1 MSREL
6 KDAHERARD
15 VETYTRSGD
24 LSDLDATMA
33 KLKGVCVMLTGHEK
47 GRLATMIGSC
57 EPPGPSPRKPFAP
70 GPAAPAAAAA
80 RDARGDDD
88 ERLGSS
94 SAYAV
99 FKDAHLTIKRE
110 MMALCGFREF
120 GVSREWDVDVHK
132 MENLGDPHL
141 LSLLHQIR
149 RLVVAYDNLSLE
161 QITKL
166 RTSVEV
172 VENVHHLLA
181 VGGRAVRAERR
192 AVARAA
198 RTRHTHVADGA
209 HRGLDS
215 VNRVSPALAERI
227 RRAQAED
234 RAHHHHQRR

>member
-1 MSREL
+1 
-6 KDAHERARD
+6 
-15 VETYTRSGD
+15 
-24 LSDLDATMA
+24 
-33 KLKGVCVMLTGHEK
+33 
-47 GRLATMIGSC
+47 
-57 EPPGPSPRKPFAP
+57 
-70 GPAAPAAAAA
+70 
-80 RDARGDDD
+80 
-88 ERLGSS
+88 
-94 SAYAV
+94 
-99 FKDAHLTIKRE
+99 

-181 VGGRAVRAERR
+181 VGCRAVRAERR

>member
-1 MSREL
+1 
-6 KDAHERARD
+6 
-15 VETYTRSGD
+15 
-24 LSDLDATMA
+24 
-33 KLKGVCVMLTGHEK
+33 
-47 GRLATMIGSC
+47 
-57 EPPGPSPRKPFAP
+57 
-70 GPAAPAAAAA
+70 
-80 RDARGDDD
+80 
-88 ERLGSS
+88 
-94 SAYAV
+94 
-99 FKDAHLTIKRE
+99 

-181 VGGRAVRAERR
+181 
-192 AVARAA
+192 
-198 RTRHTHVADGA
+198 DGA

>member
-1 MSREL
+1 M
-6 KDAHERARD
+6 
-15 VETYTRSGD
+15 
-24 LSDLDATMA
+24 
-33 KLKGVCVMLTGHEK
+33 
-47 GRLATMIGSC
+47 
-57 EPPGPSPRKPFAP
+57 
-70 GPAAPAAAAA
+70 AAA
-80 RDARGDDD
+80 
-88 ERLGSS
+88 
-94 SAYAV
+94 
-99 FKDAHLTIKRE
+99 T
-110 MMALCGFREF
+110 
-120 GVSREWDVDVHK
+120 

>member
-1 MSREL
+1 M
-6 KDAHERARD
+6 
-15 VETYTRSGD
+15 
-24 LSDLDATMA
+24 
-33 KLKGVCVMLTGHEK
+33 
-47 GRLATMIGSC
+47 
-57 EPPGPSPRKPFAP
+57 
-70 GPAAPAAAAA
+70 
-80 RDARGDDD
+80 
-88 ERLGSS
+88 
-94 SAYAV
+94 
-99 FKDAHLTIKRE
+99 
-110 MMALCGFREF
+110 
-120 GVSREWDVDVHK
+120 HK